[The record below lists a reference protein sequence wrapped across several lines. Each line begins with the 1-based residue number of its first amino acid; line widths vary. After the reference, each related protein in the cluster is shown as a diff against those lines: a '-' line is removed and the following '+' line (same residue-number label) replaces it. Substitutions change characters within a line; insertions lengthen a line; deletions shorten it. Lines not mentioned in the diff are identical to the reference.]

1 LRRNGEKLRD
11 GGVEAELRGVG
22 VEALGHGWLGGV
34 VLEVVLE
41 ALADVR
47 AMTLGVVDLVLQ
59 PGGRLIVHAPK
70 PRVRG
75 FPRDAPLLMRPR
87 A

>member
-1 LRRNGEKLRD
+1 MRRNGEKLRD

-22 VEALGHGWLGGV
+22 VEGLGHAWLGGV

-41 ALADVR
+41 ALADVLV
-47 AMTLGVVDLVLQ
+47 MTLGVVDLVLQ
-59 PGGRLIVHAPK
+59 PGDRLIVHAPK
-70 PRVRG
+70 PLVRG
-75 FPRDAPLLMRPR
+75 FPRDDPLLIRPV